1 MATVKDL
8 KKTIKDY
15 KTKDKCPPLSKK
27 VGDKRRALKK
37 DELITLIK
45 KLQLK

>member
-1 MATVKDL
+1 MATVKEL

-27 VGDKRRALKK
+27 VGDKRRGLKK
-37 DELITLIK
+37 EELISLIK
-45 KLQLK
+45 KLKLK

>member
-45 KLQLK
+45 KLKLK